1 MEQNVQVCPTVDKTK
16 IALPRVL
23 SLWDV
28 IMIVVGGIIG
38 SGIFL
43 SPSEIAVAV
52 PAPVLMLA
60 VWVVGGIFSFFGAVA
75 FAELGAA
82 MPEAGGIYV
91 FLREAYGPLI
101 SFLFGWTLFLVID
114 SGSIATLAVA
124 FSHNILPRLVGMS
137 PTMMKLVAA
146 AFVLFLGVVNYV
158 GLRWG
163 ARLENWTTYL
173 KTAAIAI
180 IVIGVFFFARGHGSV
195 RNFVE
200 PSPGP
205 FKFSLLGA
213 FGVGLIASLW
223 AYKGWEAATYS
234 AGEVKNPQRNLPL
247 GILIGTI
254 SVIVLYILANLAYLY
269 IMPVGKIAASEG
281 RVAIDIMQ
289 VISGPFMAWLITF
302 LILFSILGA
311 ANQNMLTSPRVYFA
325 MSRDGMFFKKIAECH
340 PKFLT
345 PHISIMAITVW
356 AIFLTLTGK
365 FNQLFTYVIFGE
377 WIFFGMTVASVIVL
391 RKKRPELE
399 RPYKTWGY
407 PVTPV
412 VFVLAALFV
421 AYKALTS
428 QFKNAMGGLLII
440 IIGIPAYFFWRTDQ
454 KGVKLSMV
462 GIGLL
467 LASAFGR
474 FFLLATSTGVVRWLV
489 YAVGAV
495 GAIMILA
502 GLAMASREK
511 DGRPEV
517 PTK

>member
-1 MEQNVQVCPTVDKTK
+1 MEQKVQACPTVDKTK
-16 IALPRVL
+16 IALPRIL

-28 IMIVVGGIIG
+28 VMIVIGGVVG

-43 SPSEIAVAV
+43 SPSEIAIAV

-60 VWVVGGIFSFFGAVA
+60 VWLVGGMFSFFGAVA

-124 FSHNILPRLVGMS
+124 FSHNILPRFVGMS
-137 PTMMKLVAA
+137 PTVMKLVAA

-163 ARLENWTTYL
+163 ARLQNWTTYL
-173 KTAAIAI
+173 KTAAIGI
-180 IVIGVFFFARGHGSV
+180 IVVAVFFFAKGHGNV
-195 RNFVE
+195 RNFVD

-205 FKFSLLGA
+205 FNLPLLGA
-213 FGVGLIASLW
+213 FGIGLVASLW

-234 AGEVKNPQRNLPL
+234 AGEVKNPKRNLPL

-254 SVIVLYILANLAYLY
+254 SVIVLYMLANLAYLY
-269 IMPVGKIAASEG
+269 ILPVGKIAASEG
-281 RVAIDIMQ
+281 RVALDVMQ
-289 VISGPFMAWLITF
+289 IISGPFMASLITF

-325 MSRDGMFFKKIAECH
+325 MARDGMFFKKIAECH

-345 PHISIMAITVW
+345 PHVSIIAITIW
-356 AIFLTLTGK
+356 SILLTLTGTFK
-365 FNQLFTYVIFGE
+365 QLFTYVIFGE
-377 WIFFGMTVASVIVL
+377 WIFFGMTVAAVIVL
-391 RKKRPELE
+391 RKKRPALE

-407 PVTPV
+407 PVTPIL
-412 VFVLAALFV
+412 FVLAAVYV
-421 AYKALTS
+421 AVGSLLS
-428 QFKNAMGGLLII
+428 SFRNAMFGLLII
-440 IIGIPAYFFWRTDQ
+440 CLGIPAYLYW
-454 KGVKLSMV
+454 KGKLDRSNR
-462 GIGLL
+462 
-467 LASAFGR
+467 AKA
-474 FFLLATSTGVVRWLV
+474 
-489 YAVGAV
+489 
-495 GAIMILA
+495 
-502 GLAMASREK
+502 
-511 DGRPEV
+511 
-517 PTK
+517 

>member
-1 MEQNVQVCPTVDKTK
+1 MEQNVQVRPAVVDKTK
-16 IALPRVL
+16 IALPRIL
-23 SLWDV
+23 TLWDV
-28 IMIVVGGIIG
+28 VMIVIGGVIG

-43 SPSEIAVAV
+43 SPSEIAAAV

-60 VWVVGGIFSFFGAVA
+60 VWVVGGLFSFFGAVA

-91 FLREAYGPLI
+91 FLREAYGPLL

-124 FSHNILPRLVGMS
+124 FSHNILPRFVDMTPLVK
-137 PTMMKLVAA
+137 KLISG
-146 AFVLFLGVVNYV
+146 AFVLFLGIVNYV

-163 ARLENWTTYL
+163 SRLQNLTTYL

-180 IVIGVFFFARGHGSV
+180 IVGAVFIFTKGHGAV

-200 PSPGP
+200 PGPGP
-205 FKFSLLGA
+205 FNLPLLGA
-213 FGVGLIASLW
+213 FGIGLVASLW

-234 AGEVKNPQRNLPL
+234 AGEVKNPKKNLPL

-254 SVIVLYILANLAYLY
+254 AVIVLYILANLAYLY

-281 RVAIDIMQ
+281 RVALDVMQ
-289 VISGPFMAWLITF
+289 VISGPFLASLITF

-325 MSRDGMFFKKIAECH
+325 MSRDGMFFKKIAEVH

-345 PHISIMAITVW
+345 PHVSIVAITIW
-356 AIFLTLTGK
+356 AILLTLTGT
-365 FNQLFTYVIFGE
+365 FSQLFTYVIFGE

-391 RKKRPELE
+391 RKKRPDLE

-407 PVTPV
+407 PVTPII
-412 VFVLAALFV
+412 FVLAAIYV
-421 AYKALTS
+421 AISALIG

-440 IIGIPAYFFWRTDQ
+440 VIGVPAYFFWRTDRR
-454 KGVKLSMV
+454 GIKLAMV
-462 GIGLL
+462 GIGLA
-467 LASAFGR
+467 LATGFGR
-474 FFLLATSTGVVRWLV
+474 FFLLAASGGVIRGLL
-489 YAVGAV
+489 YAIGAV
-495 GAIMILA
+495 GLILIVA
-502 GLAMASREK
+502 GFASKENK
-511 DGRPEV
+511 A
-517 PTK
+517 KAAAA